1 MKKLLLILAMILPF
15 TNYGQ
20 VKLKFDNNTDKQI
33 TIKVKYGEPTS
44 PLESFTEVFSQTV
57 NSNFTTPEF
66 IRIKKIRKGHKF
78 VIMGNI
84 DGLGNFKFFES
95 TLIKRNQEFTV
106 PLKTS
111 VTSVP
116 DDNSSYQSLISQ
128 LNFNPPKDSKKIMSA
143 DIAYNTYFGGL
154 SLRKDSIEI
163 DRIEPTVVKSKVS
176 PIQYGSINKTIEVFF
191 SGDFITQNNGE
202 VPGIASASI
211 NASNNELYKLKY
223 NLNDIGTVV
232 WSTANG
238 KSITKLFSEMDKID
252 REALIK
258 RYLNDSTLTLH
269 QYDHMYLFET
279 LTLQVEKYK
288 RTSTTI
294 DANVPIFFTNN
305 TAFKKEDSETFLT
318 TANNTVLN
326 VWSEKDVTNLMVQAA
341 KEYLEEKEKLI
352 KLARNNNDAQK
363 IAESIFEKQNEIT
376 PVENISKNDILKNV
390 NNEIKRMN
398 KVLKIDF

>member
-1 MKKLLLILAMILPF
+1 MKKLLLILTMILPF

-20 VKLKFDNNTDKQI
+20 VKLKFDNSTDKQI

-57 NSNFTTPEF
+57 NSNFTTSEF

-143 DIAYNTYFGGL
+143 DIAYNTFFGGL
-154 SLRKDSIEI
+154 SLRKDSVEI
-163 DRIEPTVVKSKVS
+163 DRIEPTVIKSKVS

-352 KLARNNNDAQK
+352 RLAQTNNDAQK
-363 IAESIFEKQNEIT
+363 IAESVFEKENKIT
-376 PVENISKNDILKNV
+376 PVENISKKNILKNV

-398 KVLKIDF
+398 KILKIDF